1 MKTGQIIA
9 GAIRRLW
16 HAAGGERGPS
26 FRRRAGAQAA
36 AGAEAG
42 GQVRIL
48 ALASAAAD
56 RRQLEGFCAELGWE
70 IVFLERSDDWS
81 RVPWTGFTAIFA
93 MGDPIADP
101 LAAAFTLE
109 RSRSTSP
116 SRARPAVLVAEGKQA
131 LAELRPVA
139 GLFEHIEIKPL
150 FLSTFKL
157 LVTRARAGQFSAWPA
172 LPGGAEAS
180 GGGAAS

>member
-9 GAIRRLW
+9 EAIRRLR
-16 HAAGGERGPS
+16 HLAGGERGPS
-26 FRRRAGAQAA
+26 FRRGAGLAA
-36 AGAEAG
+36 SAGAEAG

-56 RRQLEGFCAELGWE
+56 RRQLEGFCRELGWE

-81 RVPWTGFTAIFA
+81 RVPWTGFTAIFT

-109 RSRSTSP
+109 RGRSGSP
-116 SRARPAVLVAEGKQA
+116 SRSRPAVLVAEGKQA
-131 LAELRPVA
+131 LEELRPVA
-139 GLFEHIEIKPL
+139 RVFEHIEIKPL

-172 LPGGAEAS
+172 LPGGAES
-180 GGGAAS
+180 GGDGAQS